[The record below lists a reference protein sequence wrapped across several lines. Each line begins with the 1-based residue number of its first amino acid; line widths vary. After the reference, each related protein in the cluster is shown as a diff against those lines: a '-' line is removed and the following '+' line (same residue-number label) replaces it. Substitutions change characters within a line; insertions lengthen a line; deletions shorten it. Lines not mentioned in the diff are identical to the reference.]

1 MLKWAF
7 PRDESVD
14 LAGAI
19 MGLGPE
25 LMKLLNDSSV
35 KAGRDRT
42 IAAIAAQAPKHIP
55 SYAER

>member
-7 PRDESVD
+7 PQDESVD

-35 KAGRDRT
+35 KAGRDRA
-42 IAAIAAQAPKHIP
+42 IAAVAAQAPKHIP
-55 SYAER
+55 